1 MISKELVGT
10 SERLEQIKNKLS
22 IYIGTTT
29 QPHRSMKINQKYK

>member
-22 IYIGTTT
+22 SSAACPDNKRNDHGY
-29 QPHRSMKINQKYK
+29 P